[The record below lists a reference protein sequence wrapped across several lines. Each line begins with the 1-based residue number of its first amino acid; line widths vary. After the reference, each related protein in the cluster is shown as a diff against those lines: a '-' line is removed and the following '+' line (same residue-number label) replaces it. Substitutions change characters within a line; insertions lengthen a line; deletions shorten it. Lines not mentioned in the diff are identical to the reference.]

1 MDKKIIHEV
10 KLPRV
15 ITVALYAIAIGL
27 LANVFKP
34 VVMGHPA
41 FAELNNYDNITVTHK
56 FQSPLELSGEVAQEI
71 TVGQYSQPFSVNL
84 QSGQGPFQIQQGP
97 FQIRIK

>member
-1 MDKKIIHEV
+1 MDKIFIYEL

-15 ITVALYAIAIGL
+15 ITVALYAIPISL

-41 FAELNNYDNITVTHK
+41 FAELDNYDNITVTHK
-56 FQSPLELSGEVAQEI
+56 FQSPLKLSGEVAQEI
-71 TVGQYSQPFSVNL
+71 TVGQYSQSFPVIL
-84 QSGQGPFQIQQGP
+84 RGGQRP